1 MPGIGPIPDELST
14 WIALVMT
21 IVARLSF
28 VVFFMPGIGEQTI
41 PAQMRLMIL
50 LALATMFSISGFMT
64 PPPTDSFASYA
75 GVLASEVAI
84 GFGLGVV
91 MRVTIWML
99 TIAGSVISQSIG
111 LSQLLGIALEHEQQ
125 TLTANL
131 LSMAGAALLLS
142 ADFHIRAI
150 ASLLRLYAD
159 VPIGGLEAMNQ
170 DMLVQAF
177 LSAFG
182 LAIMLAW
189 PFVAVNLLYNICL
202 GFINKALP
210 SLMVAFVGAPL
221 MIGAGILLLTV
232 SIMGILVVWEGRV
245 PDLVVWLR

>member
-1 MPGIGPIPDELST
+1 MLLGLPVPDALSG
-14 WIALVMT
+14 WIALVMV

-28 VVFFMPGIGEQTI
+28 IIFFMPGIGEQTV
-41 PAQMRLMIL
+41 PLQMRVMIL
-50 LALATMFSISGFMT
+50 LALSAMFSISGFVA

-75 GVLASEVAI
+75 GVLATEVAI
-84 GFGLGVV
+84 GFSLGVV
-91 MRVTIWML
+91 LRVTIWML
-99 TIAGSVISQSIG
+99 SIAGTVISQSIG

-125 TLTANL
+125 TMTANL

-142 ADFHIRAI
+142 ADFHIKAI
-150 ASLLRLYAD
+150 ASLLRLYTD
-159 VPIGGLEAMNQ
+159 VPIGALEAMNQ

-221 MIGAGILLLTV
+221 MIGAGIILLAL
-232 SIMGILVVWEGRV
+232 SIMGMLVVWEGRI
-245 PDLVVWLR
+245 PDIVVWQ

>member
-1 MPGIGPIPDELST
+1 MPEAALISGSLSD
-14 WIALVMT
+14 WIALFMA

-28 VVFFMPGIGEQTI
+28 IVFFMPGIGEQAI
-41 PAQMRLMIL
+41 PLQMRLMIL
-50 LALATMFSISGFMT
+50 LSIAAVFSVGGLMA
-64 PPPTDSFASYA
+64 PPPTDSFAVYA

-91 MRVTIWML
+91 LRVTIWML
-99 TIAGSVISQSIG
+99 NIAGTVISQSIG

-125 TLTANL
+125 TMTANL
-131 LSMAGAALLLS
+131 LSMAGVALLLS
-142 ADFHIRAI
+142 ADFHIKII
-150 ASLLRLYAD
+150 ASFLRLYAD
-159 VPIGGLEAMNQ
+159 IPVGALEAMNQ
-170 DMLVQAF
+170 DMLVQVF

-182 LAIMLAW
+182 LAVMLAW

-221 MIGAGILLLTV
+221 MIGAGILLLAI
-232 SIMGILVVWEGRV
+232 SIMGLLVVWEGRI
-245 PDLVVWLR
+245 PDIVVWQ

>member
-1 MPGIGPIPDELST
+1 MPEAALISGSLSD
-14 WIALVMT
+14 WIALFMA

-28 VVFFMPGIGEQTI
+28 IVFFMPGIGEQAI
-41 PAQMRLMIL
+41 PLQMRLMIL
-50 LALATMFSISGFMT
+50 LSISAVFSVGGLMA
-64 PPPTDSFASYA
+64 PPPTDSFAVYA

-91 MRVTIWML
+91 LRVTIWML
-99 TIAGSVISQSIG
+99 NIAGTVISQSIG

-125 TLTANL
+125 TMTANL
-131 LSMAGAALLLS
+131 LSMAGVALLLS
-142 ADFHIRAI
+142 ADFHIKII
-150 ASLLRLYAD
+150 ASFLRLYAD
-159 VPIGGLEAMNQ
+159 IPVGALEAMNQ
-170 DMLVQAF
+170 DMLVQVF

-182 LAIMLAW
+182 LAVMLAW

-221 MIGAGILLLTV
+221 MIGAGILLLAI
-232 SIMGILVVWEGRV
+232 SIMGLLVVWEGRI
-245 PDLVVWLR
+245 PDIVVWQ

>member
-1 MPGIGPIPDELST
+1 MPVPDALSA
-14 WIALVMT
+14 WIALVMV

-28 VVFFMPGIGEQTI
+28 IIFFMPGIGEQTI
-41 PAQMRLMIL
+41 PVQMRVMIL
-50 LALATMFSISGFMT
+50 LALSAMFSISGFVS
-64 PPPTDSFASYA
+64 PPPTESFASYA
-75 GVLASEVAI
+75 GVLSTEVAI
-84 GFGLGVV
+84 GFALGVV
-91 MRVTIWML
+91 LRVTIWML
-99 TIAGSVISQSIG
+99 SIAGTVISQAIG
-111 LSQLLGIALEHEQQ
+111 LSQLLGVALEHEQQ
-125 TLTANL
+125 TMTANL

-142 ADFHIRAI
+142 ADFHIKAI
-150 ASLLRLYAD
+150 ASLLRLYTD
-159 VPIGGLEAMNQ
+159 VPIGALEAMNQ

-221 MIGAGILLLTV
+221 MIGAGIILLAL
-232 SIMGILVVWEGRV
+232 SIMGMLVVWEGRI
-245 PDLVVWLR
+245 PDIVVWQ

>member
-1 MPGIGPIPDELST
+1 MLGGVPVPDALSA
-14 WIALVMT
+14 WIALVMV

-28 VVFFMPGIGEQTI
+28 IIFFMPGIGEQTI
-41 PAQMRLMIL
+41 PLQMRVMIL
-50 LALATMFSISGFMT
+50 LALSAMFSISGFVT
-64 PPPTDSFASYA
+64 PPPTDSFVTYA
-75 GVLASEVAI
+75 GVLATEVAI
-84 GFGLGVV
+84 GFSLGVV
-91 MRVTIWML
+91 LRATIWML
-99 TIAGSVISQSIG
+99 SIAGTVISQSIG

-125 TLTANL
+125 TVTANL

-142 ADFHIRAI
+142 ADFHIKAI
-150 ASLLRLYAD
+150 ASLLRLYTD
-159 VPIGGLEAMNQ
+159 VPIGALEAMDQ
-170 DMLVQAF
+170 DMLIQAL

-221 MIGAGILLLTV
+221 MIGAGIILLAL
-232 SIMGILVVWEGRV
+232 SIMGMLVVWEGRI
-245 PDLVVWLR
+245 PDIVVWQ

>member
-1 MPGIGPIPDELST
+1 MFLGLPVPDALSA
-14 WIALVMT
+14 WIALVMV

-28 VVFFMPGIGEQTI
+28 IIFFMPGIGEQTV
-41 PAQMRLMIL
+41 PLQMRVMIL
-50 LALATMFSISGFMT
+50 LALSAMFSISGFIA
-64 PPPTDSFASYA
+64 PPATDSFASYA
-75 GVLASEVAI
+75 GVLATEVAI
-84 GFGLGVV
+84 GFSLGVV
-91 MRVTIWML
+91 LRVTIWML
-99 TIAGSVISQSIG
+99 SIAGTVISQSIG

-125 TLTANL
+125 TMTANL

-142 ADFHIRAI
+142 ADFHIKAI
-150 ASLLRLYAD
+150 ASLLRLYTD
-159 VPIGGLEAMNQ
+159 VPIGALEAMNQ

-221 MIGAGILLLTV
+221 MIGAGVILLAL
-232 SIMGILVVWEGRV
+232 SIMGLLVVWEGRI
-245 PDLVVWLR
+245 PDIVVWQ

>member
-1 MPGIGPIPDELST
+1 MLGGVPVPDALSA
-14 WIALVMT
+14 WIALMMV

-28 VVFFMPGIGEQTI
+28 IIFFMPGIGEQTI
-41 PAQMRLMIL
+41 PLQLRVMIL
-50 LALATMFSISGFMT
+50 LALAAMFSISGFVV
-64 PPPTDSFASYA
+64 PPPTESFASYA
-75 GVLASEVAI
+75 GVLATEVAI
-84 GFGLGVV
+84 GFSLGVV
-91 MRVTIWML
+91 LRVTIWML
-99 TIAGSVISQSIG
+99 SIAGTVISQSIG

-125 TLTANL
+125 TMTANL

-142 ADFHIRAI
+142 ADFHIKAI
-150 ASLLRLYAD
+150 ASLLRLYTD
-159 VPIGGLEAMNQ
+159 VPIGALEAMNQ

-221 MIGAGILLLTV
+221 MIGAGVILLAL
-232 SIMGILVVWEGRV
+232 SIMGMLVVWEGRI
-245 PDLVVWLR
+245 PDIVVWQ

>member
-1 MPGIGPIPDELST
+1 MLGGVPVPDALSA
-14 WIALVMT
+14 WIALVMV

-28 VVFFMPGIGEQTI
+28 IIFFMPGIGEQTI
-41 PAQMRLMIL
+41 PLQMRVMIL
-50 LALATMFSISGFMT
+50 LALSAMFSISGIVT
-64 PPPTDSFASYA
+64 PPPTDSFVTYA
-75 GVLASEVAI
+75 GVLATEVAI
-84 GFGLGVV
+84 GFSLGVV
-91 MRVTIWML
+91 LRATIWML
-99 TIAGSVISQSIG
+99 SIAGTVISQSIG

-125 TLTANL
+125 TVTANL

-142 ADFHIRAI
+142 ADFHIKAI
-150 ASLLRLYAD
+150 ASLLRLYTD
-159 VPIGGLEAMNQ
+159 VPIGALEAMNQ
-170 DMLVQAF
+170 DMLIQAL

-221 MIGAGILLLTV
+221 MIGAGIILLAL
-232 SIMGILVVWEGRV
+232 SIMGMLVVWEGRI
-245 PDLVVWLR
+245 PDIVVWQ

>member
-1 MPGIGPIPDELST
+1 MLLGMPVPDALSA
-14 WIALVMT
+14 WIALMMV

-28 VVFFMPGIGEQTI
+28 IIFFMPGIGEQTV
-41 PAQMRLMIL
+41 PLQMRVMIL
-50 LALATMFSISGFMT
+50 LALSAMFSISGFIA

-75 GVLASEVAI
+75 GVLATEVAI
-84 GFGLGVV
+84 GFSLGVV
-91 MRVTIWML
+91 LRVTIWML
-99 TIAGSVISQSIG
+99 SIAGTVISQSIG

-125 TLTANL
+125 TMTANL

-142 ADFHIRAI
+142 ADFHIKAI
-150 ASLLRLYAD
+150 ASLLRLYTD
-159 VPIGGLEAMNQ
+159 VPIGALEAMNQ

-221 MIGAGILLLTV
+221 MIGAGIILLALSV
-232 SIMGILVVWEGRV
+232 MGLLVVWEGRI
-245 PDLVVWLR
+245 PDIVVWQ